1 MKTKA
6 WFFTL
11 AVLLAAATVCL
22 AADDAQMGTWKLNEA
37 KSKIGAGAIKNTT
50 VVYEASG
57 DSVKVTVDGVGSDGK
72 PSHNEWTGKFD
83 GKDSPGTGDPTTDT
97 RAYTK
102 VDDHTLAMINKK
114 DSKATITGRITV
126 SADGKTR
133 TGTPSGTK
141 AKSEKGKTTQFHQ
154 RHQ

>member
-22 AADDAQMGTWKLNEA
+22 AADDAHMGTWKLNEA

-72 PSHNEWTGKFD
+72 PSHNEWTRKFD
-83 GKDSPGTGDPTTDT
+83 GEESPVSGGLTAGQRGD
-97 RAYTK
+97 A
-102 VDDHTLAMINKK
+102 
-114 DSKATITGRITV
+114 
-126 SADGKTR
+126 
-133 TGTPSGTK
+133 
-141 AKSEKGKTTQFHQ
+141 
-154 RHQ
+154 